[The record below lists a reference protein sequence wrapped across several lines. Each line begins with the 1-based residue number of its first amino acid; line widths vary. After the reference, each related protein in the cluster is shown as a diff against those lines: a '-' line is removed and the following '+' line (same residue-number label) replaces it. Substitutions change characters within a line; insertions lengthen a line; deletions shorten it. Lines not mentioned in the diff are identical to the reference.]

1 MVTKISRRHHYIPKM
16 LLRNFC
22 HQGKLWVGDRTSHKT
37 YPCTP
42 ENVFVRKDLNTR
54 HLLESVSRDYEDDG
68 WPGYIGMSD
77 EYEDILAAI
86 ESDAAPVIQRIIEQA
101 RCRECPKL
109 SKDQSQNWKRFLFA
123 IARRTPESQDRVLS
137 NKDRDIF
144 YEAAKIRADE
154 ENYHLPDRE
163 TLYLDDRILT
173 LKKLVESNA
182 NAKFAAGTHPRT
194 QQIEREFSNQTGLFV
209 GVIRMPSKGFIV
221 GSHGLAIV
229 KPNGRNDPVAG
240 SWLPI
245 AHDVV
250 VKPTLFPD
258 REFLLPLDHK
268 RDQIIRRIN
277 QASAAESRFIAGRSE
292 ALVRSL
298 MKAKRVNIK

>member
-54 HLLESVSRDYEDDG
+54 HLLESVSRNYADDG

-101 RCRECPKL
+101 RCQKRPQL
-109 SKDQSQNWKRFLFA
+109 SPEQSYAWKRFLFA
-123 IARRTPESQDRVLS
+123 TARRTPESQDRVLS

-173 LKKLVESNA
+173 LKKLVDSNTL
-182 NAKFAAGTHPRT
+182 AKFAAGVHHRA
-194 QQIEREFSNQTGLFV
+194 QQIERQFCNKTGLLV
-209 GVIRMPSKGFIV
+209 GVIQMLNRGFII

-250 VKPTLFPD
+250 AKPTLFPD

-268 RDQIIRRIN
+268 RDQIMGTIYK
-277 QASAAESRFIAGRSE
+277 
-292 ALVRSL
+292 
-298 MKAKRVNIK
+298 MDIKKLTFFQTSVSFL